1 MRRQRPPAIIIVVL
15 GALTLAASAGAATA
29 ADLSQ
34 FSGTWAYS
42 AANCRNYLHDRI
54 ANEARMRG
62 SGLII
67 IRPAEIE
74 WITPAT
80 CKVANLSVAGKSW
93 KMDGKCEIKGRDFTA
108 AITLTAKRA
117 DYISL
122 GTKAAEFGSETH
134 DYVRCSKAT
143 EWRAN

>member
-1 MRRQRPPAIIIVVL
+1 MRRQSPPAIITVVL
-15 GALTLAASAGAATA
+15 GAFTLAASACAATA

-34 FSGTWAYS
+34 FSGIWAYT
-42 AANCRNYLHDRI
+42 AANCRNYLDDRI

-62 SGLII
+62 AGLII

-80 CKVANLSVAGKSW
+80 CEVSNLNVSGKNW
-93 KMDGKCEIKGRDFTA
+93 KMHGKCEIKGRDFTA
-108 AITLTAKRA
+108 DITLKAKDSRH
-117 DYISL
+117 ISL
-122 GTKAAEFGSETH
+122 GTRAAEFGSETH